1 MLIGGSPMTL
11 QTIATFNPLTVYTG
25 APILTLMAPFSTEGG
40 SDKSSSSI
48 HGVPGVLSNNCM
60 LRMYLAVY

>member
-1 MLIGGSPMTL
+1 MLIGGVPVTL

-48 HGVPGVLSNNCM
+48 HGVPKK
-60 LRMYLAVY
+60 